1 MVAGAGS
8 LWRIDGQRQSA
19 SPEGQAAWAAFTI
32 AFNVA
37 LGRMTASIFFGSA
50 M

>member
-1 MVAGAGS
+1 LTA
-8 LWRIDGQRQSA
+8 SA
-19 SPEGQAAWAAFTI
+19 NPHSPEGQACAALKM
-32 AFNVA
+32 ALNVA